1 MQMIFP
7 ALPVFREVHGGD
19 SQHVSVTVTTV
30 TLKITPADCKRLQNH
45 STEVAENFV
54 GCLLNHCHE
63 IETRHTM
70 KYSLVGSE
78 SELEE
83 ETWRAD

>member
-1 MQMIFP
+1 M
-7 ALPVFREVHGGD
+7 AVSHLVKCSD
-19 SQHVSVTVTTV
+19 VSVRASEL

-54 GCLLNHCHE
+54 GCLVNHSHE
-63 IETRHTM
+63 FPSSANM
-70 KYSLVGSE
+70 KYSLDDSE